1 MEEESE
7 SITELKSRS
16 GIASRN
22 NVLEAMAKFNMQKQQ
37 LEKEKM
43 MQSTK
48 KDVKPKLKEEDQFIT
63 PKESNL
69 GITEY
74 VNQEEGFSAIVKQ
87 RYSDFQVHEVDM
99 LGNIAHLTDQT
110 LPEKVE
116 EAEELTEEQIN
127 SLSSKEWA
135 SIESLLDSTTVEGET
150 PSVQIDVTSKS
161 KEDRLLMHKAIRK
174 KFKNII
180 SDSKPGSDGKTIMN
194 IRKVSFGCFFYN
206 SF

>member
-74 VNQEEGFSAIVKQ
+74 VNQKEGFSAIVKQ

-135 SIESLLDSTTVEGET
+135 SIESLLDSTTVDGET